1 MQVFCDLGTD
11 CSDCG
16 SWTHLQR
23 KGEEIAT
30 PVAALSAM
38 EIDVYSKETRT
49 LPSFIMP
56 FTNPK
61 HDVDVSG
68 QMHVNGNIEIGLT
81 QVDTPS
87 LQLLCQRCGL
97 IDCFLGAVRCII
109 PCAERSRISNISM
122 QVWYTILHGQCVS
135 SLTSSKAATA
145 QSRLV
150 LDVGSNFGY
159 YSLYAAAHGCRWAI
173 RGIRPS
179 SMHISTFQ

>member
-1 MQVFCDLGTD
+1 M
-11 CSDCG
+11 
-16 SWTHLQR
+16 QR

-81 QVDTPS
+81 QVGTPS
-87 LQLLCQRCGL
+87 ALP
-97 IDCFLGAVRCII
+97 AV
-109 PCAERSRISNISM
+109 
-122 QVWYTILHGQCVS
+122 W
-135 SLTSSKAATA
+135 
-145 QSRLV
+145 
-150 LDVGSNFGY
+150 LD
-159 YSLYAAAHGCRWAI
+159 
-173 RGIRPS
+173 
-179 SMHISTFQ
+179 